1 MKIKYKL
8 GISFSI
14 LIIFIISTVGM
25 NFLTYTALESDSNF
39 INTSGRLR
47 ANSFKMAQLASLVVH
62 QGDAQS
68 TTNLKERMT
77 LFEGIMKS
85 VEEGD
90 AEKGLSKPTHAE
102 TLTKLTEVKKEWNEV
117 LKPAY
122 EAVLSSKDPKS
133 LEVITTS
140 VDAYV
145 ASLDEL
151 VTGYSEFSKGK
162 VDRARLINGGLMVVA
177 LIFGLGALI
186 VINRGIVN
194 PINMM
199 VKDLKSLAEG
209 DGDLTKRIQVKSN
222 DELGELTNLFNQFI
236 SDIQVIVKEIA
247 NVSETIAHELDSVSN
262 TTEELTKATEVIA
275 YSAQEVS
282 EGSID
287 QNHRLMDLGQ
297 LVVQLSGEM
306 SQVTA
311 KTEMTLGHSTD
322 TEKAARSGDTQVS
335 KQALELKA
343 FIKDIEEA
351 SLVVKELNDTSES
364 IKSMVDFIQ
373 GISSQ
378 TNLLALNASIE
389 AARAGE
395 HGRGFSV
402 VAEEIRKLAEES
414 AASAKQISELAQT
427 IGTRTVGVKDT
438 MDVLVEKIYLQETSM
453 GDLALQLK
461 QILDR
466 SHVSLEE
473 SKVIMGI
480 VQAVQGSF
488 DVINHSAE
496 SMKAVSISN
505 SSNTQDVASAVEEQ
519 MASFQEVSANI
530 NAMNTLA
537 DNLNKVVSKF
547 KY

>member
-77 LFEGIMKS
+77 LFEGILKS

-102 TLTKLTEVKKEWNEV
+102 TLTKISEVKKEWNEV

-122 EAVLSSKDPKS
+122 EAVLSSKDTKS

-145 ASLDEL
+145 TSLDEL

-177 LIFGLGALI
+177 LIFGLGALV

-194 PINMM
+194 PINVMI
-199 VKDLKSLAEG
+199 KDLKSLAEG

-236 SDIQVIVKEIA
+236 SDIQAIVKDIA
-247 NVSETIAHELDSVSN
+247 HVSETIAHELDSVSN

-287 QNHRLMDLGQ
+287 QNQRLMDLGQ

-473 SKVIMGI
+473 SKVIMSI

-488 DVINHSAE
+488 DVINNSAE

-537 DNLNKVVSKF
+537 DNLNTVVSKF